1 MKSINRLGFV
11 FVDID
16 DDFVVVVVVIVV
28 VVVGILLRWRLVWS
42 SIVSLTQMEAVKIT
56 ASPQNLVKRRRQRRR
71 RRRC

>member
-28 VVVGILLRWRLVWS
+28 VVSILLRWRLVWS

-56 ASPQNLVKRRRQRRR
+56 ASPQNLVKRRRQRRPR
-71 RRRC
+71 